1 MFGARRGGGIRK
13 HGHLTY
19 SNAASPAVGTGTEL
33 PDERRLLSLLLR
45 QGTSPPPSGATVVRQ
60 VGAIRDREN
69 GLVQIGGSFG
79 TIR

>member
-1 MFGARRGGGIRK
+1 MQAGRGT
-13 HGHLTY
+13 LTY
-19 SNAASPAVGTGTEL
+19 SDAASPTVWTGAEL
-33 PDERRLLSLLLR
+33 PNERCLFPLLLR